1 MIRTFI
7 AIDFPAEIITKIAR
21 VTAYLRTQTP
31 VNALNWVALENM
43 HLTLNFLGDVREDH
57 IPAIEQCLQEAVQ
70 GQSSFNI
77 TIEGLGMYPNAKQP
91 RVVWLGIK
99 DAGALKQIQQ
109 ALTKALKAINVEQEN
124 RPFSP
129 HLTLARIRRNSSPD
143 LTRQVGETLSQFKVD
158 SLGSF
163 PVQSVHL
170 FKSELTPKGPIYT
183 FLFSTPLNQV

>member
-1 MIRTFI
+1 
-7 AIDFPAEIITKIAR
+7 
-21 VTAYLRTQTP
+21 
-31 VNALNWVALENM
+31 
-43 HLTLNFLGDVREDH
+43 
-57 IPAIEQCLQEAVQ
+57 
-70 GQSSFNI
+70 
-77 TIEGLGMYPNAKQP
+77 MYPNAKQP

-109 ALTKALKAINVEQEN
+109 ALTKALKVIDIEQEN

-170 FKSELTPKGPIYT
+170 FKSELTPKGTIYT
-183 FLFSTPLNQV
+183 SLFSTPLNQV